1 MLVFEV
7 MKVVVFLFLLMSV
20 PIVLLF
26 FINQLRITKISTK
39 HLYSWLKWYG
49 LCLVVYY
56 VLSSNQYYFEQVNY
70 LLVEAVN
77 LCVLITISFGMMIY
91 VHQYCVDKER
101 ENKLKELA
109 VAYALLKKE
118 EQESES
124 LKKE

>member
-1 MLVFEV
+1 M
-7 MKVVVFLFLLMSV
+7 VVFLFLLMSV

-26 FINQLRITKISTK
+26 FINQLRITNISTR
-39 HLYSWLKWYG
+39 HFYSWLKWYG

-56 VLSSNQYYFEQVNY
+56 VLSSNQYYFERVNY

-91 VHQYCVDKER
+91 VHQYCIDKER

>member
-1 MLVFEV
+1 M
-7 MKVVVFLFLLMSV
+7 MKVVGFLFLLMSV

-56 VLSSNQYYFEQVNY
+56 VLSSNQYYFQQVNY

-109 VAYALLKKE
+109 IAYALLKKE

>member
-56 VLSSNQYYFEQVNY
+56 VLSSNQYYFQQVNY

-91 VHQYCVDKER
+91 VHQYCIDKER

-109 VAYALLKKE
+109 IAYALLKKE

>member
-56 VLSSNQYYFEQVNY
+56 VLSSNQYYFQQVNY

>member
-1 MLVFEV
+1 M

-56 VLSSNQYYFEQVNY
+56 VLSSNQYYFQQVNY

-91 VHQYCVDKER
+91 VHQYCIDKER

-109 VAYALLKKE
+109 IAYALLKKE
-118 EQESES
+118 EQDREAESF
-124 LKKE
+124 KKE